1 MAGVEIGDKETPTL
15 FIIIP
20 KKGDVNWAESI
31 RRDCFEPI
39 SLHDH
44 SGNGNG
50 ALINVKNLEGVS
62 IDDIQEGEILKWS
75 DESKAFVAA
84 DLVVDITEG
93 TPDTTKTAF
102 RVYNQELTSSD
113 NISLQTSVDSIDAII
128 SGAQNLNTIKK
139 IDTRETALNIA
150 DGKYT
155 IKRAGVYD
163 LFTRLRIANVDSF
176 MTASIHLRKMT
187 SNEVYSTIYTK
198 TVHFDHLDPIGT
210 IKPFAK
216 DFNPNAD
223 GEVTW
228 LACNPG
234 ATFTSTDYPILYS
247 AIGSSSLPSLNGS
260 YGFLRGASSNYGSQ
274 HGDTTRVSDIVVDTG
289 GGTKTTETAGGT
301 KTGNTGKKD
310 VSHRHYVFKNAG
322 VLGDGKD
329 SPNPGNV
336 ASYAPARS
344 NTHNDDS
351 NTMIL
356 GHNSDSNWFR
366 TSTEI
371 DAVNDL
377 DHDHS
382 YSININHTHT
392 VDIDHNH
399 TLSGGDTETAPK
411 HTNVKYWIKARHAS
425 QPIELSF
432 LEDLA
437 VNDKIYVVVTYTN
450 ASRVSSVP
458 AVDMTTS
465 EGFLFKG
472 FRLV

>member
-39 SLHDH
+39 STHDH

-50 ALINVKNLEGVS
+50 ALVNVKNLEGVS

-75 DESKAFVAA
+75 NESKSFVAA
-84 DLVVDITEG
+84 DLVIDITEG

-102 RVYNQELTSSD
+102 RVYNKELTSSD
-113 NISLQTSVDSIDAII
+113 NISLQTSVESIDPILA
-128 SGAQNLNTIKK
+128 GAQNLNDIKK

-150 DGKYT
+150 DGTYT
-155 IKRAGVYD
+155 IKRAGIYD
-163 LFTRLRIANVDSF
+163 LFTRLRVANVDSF
-176 MTASIHLRKMT
+176 MTASIHLRKVST
-187 SNEVYSTIYTK
+187 FGVHSTIYTK
-198 TVHFDHLDPIGT
+198 TIHFDHLDPIGT

-223 GEVTW
+223 GEITW
-228 LACNPG
+228 IACSG
-234 ATFTSTDYPILYS
+234 GLVSSTEYPILYS
-247 AIGSSSLPSLNGS
+247 AIGSLIPNLNGS
-260 YGFLRGASSNYGSQ
+260 HGFLRGANSGYGDQ
-274 HGDTTRVSDIVVDTG
+274 VDDTTRVSDIVVDTG
-289 GGTKTTETAGGT
+289 GGSKTTDTGGGT
-301 KTGNTGKKD
+301 KSGTTD
-310 VSHRHYVFKNAG
+310 
-322 VLGDGKD
+322 
-329 SPNPGNV
+329 
-336 ASYAPARS
+336 
-344 NTHNDDS
+344 
-351 NTMIL
+351 
-356 GHNSDSNWFR
+356 NS
-366 TSTEI
+366 
-371 DAVNDL
+371 VDL
-377 DHDHS
+377 DHTHNVNTYGKINIVNTYGGSGAIMDPTNGQTTQYTTTNPNADLIHDHTF
-382 YSININHTHT
+382 SIDINHTHT

-411 HTNVKYWIKARHAS
+411 HTKVKYWIKARHAS

-450 ASRVSSVP
+450 ASRGSVP

>member
-39 SLHDH
+39 STHDH

-50 ALINVKNLEGVS
+50 ALVNVKNLEGVS

-75 DESKAFVAA
+75 NESKSFVAA
-84 DLVVDITEG
+84 DLVIDITEG

-102 RVYNQELTSSD
+102 RVYNKELTSSD
-113 NISLQTSVDSIDAII
+113 NISLQTSVESIDPILA
-128 SGAQNLNTIKK
+128 GAQNLNDIKK

-150 DGKYT
+150 DGTYT
-155 IKRAGVYD
+155 IKRAGIYD
-163 LFTRLRIANVDSF
+163 LFTRLRVANVDSF
-176 MTASIHLRKMT
+176 MTASIHLRKVST
-187 SNEVYSTIYTK
+187 FGVHSTIYTK
-198 TVHFDHLDPIGT
+198 TIHFDHLDPIGT

-223 GEVTW
+223 GEITW
-228 LACNPG
+228 IACSG
-234 ATFTSTDYPILYS
+234 GLVSSTEYPILYS
-247 AIGSSSLPSLNGS
+247 AIGSLIPNLNGS
-260 YGFLRGASSNYGSQ
+260 HGFLRGANSGYGDQ
-274 HGDTTRVSDIVVDTG
+274 VDDTTRVSDIVVNTGGGSKTTDTG
-289 GGTKTTETAGGT
+289 GGTKSGTT
-301 KTGNTGKKD
+301 D
-310 VSHRHYVFKNAG
+310 
-322 VLGDGKD
+322 
-329 SPNPGNV
+329 
-336 ASYAPARS
+336 
-344 NTHNDDS
+344 
-351 NTMIL
+351 
-356 GHNSDSNWFR
+356 NS
-366 TSTEI
+366 
-371 DAVNDL
+371 VDL
-377 DHDHS
+377 DHTHIVQNLILDTGSADGLRNDNDAAQAAPGDRTSDNPNVDLAHDHNF
-382 YSININHTHT
+382 SINIDHTHT
-392 VDIDHNH
+392 VNIDHNH

-411 HTNVKYWIKARHAS
+411 HTKVKYWIKARHAS

-450 ASRVSSVP
+450 ASRGSVP